1 MAYPPEAN
9 PKGSRE
15 RSDAPPTRRRQGAMA
30 GSALCLPPCPKR
42 LPLLFPKISLRCD
55 FREPCNNPLRGFGGF
70 PIYQKRRHPCG
81 CRRFCMPAGSDHI
94 RVRADVGSRA
104 RAAIGRDALPRLPK
118 GNGNSAQ
125 PDLYLV
131 TLTSSSLAYA
141 VSILPKGKM
150 HDLQGGSSS
159 SQKSRFAA
167 IFGSPV
173 FEPRSRTGLACCV
186 SVTDAFAVFG
196 TFFAFCTRSL
206 RSLRSVGMTGGGV

>member
-1 MAYPPEAN
+1 MSVAQLDRVTA
-9 PKGSRE
+9 
-15 RSDAPPTRRRQGAMA
+15 SDAVGSGFDSRRAHQNGSHPYGWLPFWHDRRKRTRRVRASEA
-30 GSALCLPPCPKR
+30 T
-42 LPLLFPKISLRCD
+42 LRRGD
-55 FREPCNNPLRGFGGF
+55 PFRGFGGF

-118 GNGNSAQ
+118 GNGNSAK

-131 TLTSSSLAYA
+131 TLRSSSLAYA
-141 VSILPKGKM
+141 VSILPNGKM